1 MMQIEARS
9 RKPHVRLNRHV
20 QSKLGDAL
28 QAMYET
34 IVQEGVPD
42 RFAKLLAQ
50 IDGNRDVMAGPE
62 PTTKLDGSEEPRN
75 KSPAPVATQ
84 QADRPLA
91 KTDSLPKAT
100 HKGPS

>member
-1 MMQIEARS
+1 MHTEARS
-9 RKPHVRLNRHV
+9 RKPQVRLNRHV

-50 IDGNRDVMAGPE
+50 IDRNGDVMAGPE
-62 PTTKLDGSEEPRN
+62 PTTKPGGSEEKRDM
-75 KSPAPVATQ
+75 SAAPVSAQ
-84 QADRPLA
+84 RAYRPLPNA
-91 KTDSLPKAT
+91 RNIPKAYD
-100 HKGPS
+100 KGSS